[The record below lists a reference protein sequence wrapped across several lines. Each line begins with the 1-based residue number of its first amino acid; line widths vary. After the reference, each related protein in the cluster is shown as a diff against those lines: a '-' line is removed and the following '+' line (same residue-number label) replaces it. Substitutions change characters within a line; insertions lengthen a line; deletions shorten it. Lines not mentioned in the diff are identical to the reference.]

1 MLDEMRPEQMMEWM
15 AFMMVSNDAN
25 RPAAYTDP
33 KDQLAI
39 LRNSMGL

>member
-1 MLDEMRPEQMMEWM
+1 MTDEMRPEQMMEWI
-15 AFMMVSNDAN
+15 AFMMVSTEKD